1 MRTRFRASRRRPSA
15 ASRPSFAIALL
26 QLRGRRGRC
35 RLGRTSGRRR
45 RCAGKN
51 EWFWARCHFGRERA
65 FVFRGVRAWLGA
77 RAAAPSQRWC
87 LRARALLARRPG
99 SSLRASARSS
109 SWRGYDSGSLPSHC
123 GVLGARWRT
132 NMSAVSP
139 ALAAGR
145 PSTTGCVAWRAKQDA
160 PPPKMDLRLKNYQ
173 NLFAHLRP
181 PCCRTNLPAH
191 GAGFQAF
198 WASGV

>member
-1 MRTRFRASRRRPSA
+1 MRLSRRRTSPMLVKRRFRASRRRPSGEF
-15 ASRPSFAIALL
+15 RPSFAIALL

-35 RLGRTSGRRR
+35 RLRNWLGRRR

-87 LRARALLARRPG
+87 WRARAQRPRRPG

-123 GVLGARWRT
+123 GGLVARWRT
-132 NMSAVSP
+132 NTSAVRP
-139 ALAAGR
+139 ALAGVC
-145 PSTTGCVAWRAKQDA
+145 PSTARRCARPRVTG
-160 PPPKMDLRLKNYQ
+160 PPKLLQR
-173 NLFAHLRP
+173 
-181 PCCRTNLPAH
+181 
-191 GAGFQAF
+191 
-198 WASGV
+198 